1 MNRYLVAMGI
11 LIAGI
16 LAIVSITPMVF
27 PSQPQVVTT
36 TTESPQS
43 LFYTTITTAGGITM
57 TEVLENTTLQIA
69 DPSRSSTLDF
79 APLGQFAFLLL
90 TVAIVLGFWFYQRD

>member
-1 MNRYLVAMGI
+1 MGM

-36 TTESPQS
+36 TTESQQS
-43 LFYTTITTAGGITM
+43 FFYTTITTVGGITM
-57 TEVLENTTLQIA
+57 TEVLVNTVVQIA
-69 DPSRSSTLDF
+69 NPSRSSTLDL
-79 APLGQFAFLLL
+79 AGLGQFAFLLL
-90 TVAIVLGFWFYQRD
+90 AIAIVLGFWLYQRD